1 MFPLISRPW
10 LKAFCTAASL
20 LAGACDD
27 PAPAEKPK
35 EILAYI
41 GITMAKPMAEIA
53 AIVEERTGAKVI
65 ITQGG
70 SEDLYQ
76 SLKTSR
82 QGDLYMPG
90 SASYRERHV
99 EEGLLGEFV
108 HVGFNQAAFLVA
120 KGNPKAV
127 SADPA
132 QVLRSDLSI
141 VVCNP
146 ESGSIGRETK
156 RILSEANVFDRA
168 FERAQYLTTDSR
180 NLNKALRNGEADLI
194 INWRATAFFSENRPA
209 MDIVDFAPEVAQ
221 PKKLLLNLLPFS
233 RNKDIAREVMAV
245 AASSEGQAIF
255 RKYGFLDAKGIGTR

>member
-10 LKAFCTAASL
+10 LKAFCIAAL
-20 LAGACDD
+20 LLTGACD

-76 SLKTSR
+76 SLKASR

-90 SASYRERHV
+90 SASYRDRHAD
-99 EEGLLGEFV
+99 EGLLDDFV
-108 HVGFNQAAFLVA
+108 HVGYNQAAFLVA

-127 SADPA
+127 SGDPT
-132 QVLRSDLSI
+132 QVLRRDLSI

-146 ESGSIGRETK
+146 ESGSIGRETQ

-194 INWRATAFFSENRPA
+194 VNWRATAFFSENRPA
-209 MDIVDFAPEVAQ
+209 MDVVDFAPDVAQ
-221 PKKLLLNLLPFS
+221 PKKLLLNLLSFS
-233 RNKDIAREVMAV
+233 RNKDIAKEVMAV
-245 AASSEGQAIF
+245 AVSSEGQAIF
-255 RKYGFLDAKGIGTR
+255 RKCGFLDAKGIGTK

>member
-1 MFPLISRPW
+1 MFSPPPRSW
-10 LKAFCTAASL
+10 LKMLAMAALL

-27 PAPAEKPK
+27 PPPQAQPK

-53 AIVEERTGAKVI
+53 AIVEERTGASVI

-76 SLKTSR
+76 SLKASR

-90 SASYRERHV
+90 SASYRDRHAD
-99 EEGLLGEFV
+99 EDLLGEFV
-108 HVGFNQAAFLVA
+108 PVGYNQAAFLVA

-127 SADPA
+127 SGDPT
-132 QVLRSDLSI
+132 QVLRRDLSI

-146 ESGSIGRETK
+146 ESGSIGRETQ
-156 RILSEANVFDRA
+156 RILSEANVFNQA

-194 INWRATAFFSENRPA
+194 LNWRATAFFSENRPA
-209 MDIVDFAPEVAQ
+209 MDVVDFPPEVAQ
-221 PKKLLLNLLPFS
+221 PKKLLLNLLSFS
-233 RNKDIAREVMAV
+233 ENKDIARQVMSV
-245 AASSEGQAIF
+245 AASAEGQAIF
-255 RKYGFLDAKGIGTR
+255 RKYGFLDAKGLGDK